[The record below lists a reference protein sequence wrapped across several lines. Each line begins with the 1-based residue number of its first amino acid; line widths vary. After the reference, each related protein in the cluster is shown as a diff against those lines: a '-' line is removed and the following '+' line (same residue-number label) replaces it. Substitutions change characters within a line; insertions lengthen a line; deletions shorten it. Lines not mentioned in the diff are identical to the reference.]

1 VADQSQIED
10 MRAAVRGDLERAR
23 ARNPGIFE
31 GQVAVEAVEP
41 EPEPTPAPV
50 PEPTPQP
57 VPEPTP
63 EPVPEPTQPPIP
75 EPTPEPSPP
84 PAQRSFWARLLRR

>member
-1 VADQSQIED
+1 

-23 ARNPGIFE
+23 AKNPGIFE

-41 EPEPTPAPV
+41 DPEPTPPPV
-50 PEPTPQP
+50 PTPI
-57 VPEPTP
+57 PEPTP
-63 EPVPEPTQPPIP
+63 EPAPEPTPPPIP

-84 PAQRSFWARLLRR
+84 PAARSFWARLFRR